1 MYSRAPCFE
10 YSLGFVQRWSVGM
23 RVHRGLPINVIFYK
37 WHIGTCIFMIVF
49 LLQDIYFLN
58 NAYGYIFFLR
68 CTCRL
73 IGGKS
78 RSIQQS
84 KHLLIPNTLNNIAV
98 RLLFSILESP
108 ILRINN
114 IVPYC
119 EGHGTL
125 FPLDNLHDT
134 FNMLYLT
141 WLWMKLLF
149 CLALGNILLH
159 IHVYFTSL
167 FHFVATYG
175 KYIHT
180 CVFDVW
186 TGWDDISNNQYV
198 SSKHN

>member
-10 YSLGFVQRWSVGM
+10 YSLGFVQRWSVGI

-108 ILRINN
+108 ILRNT
-114 IVPYC
+114 
-119 EGHGTL
+119 TL
-125 FPLDNLHDT
+125 CLTVKVMAHFFHLTTYKIHMNEVTVLLGLGKYT
-134 FNMLYLT
+134 FT
-141 WLWMKLLF
+141 
-149 CLALGNILLH
+149 H
-159 IHVYFTSL
+159 TRL
-167 FHFVATYG
+167 FHKLVPFCS
-175 KYIHT
+175 YIR
-180 CVFDVW
+180 
-186 TGWDDISNNQYV
+186 
-198 SSKHN
+198 